1 MNAAHRREAG
11 TESNG
16 SDEYKT
22 AELPKVDT
30 FGMLGFFYFERYT
43 FRI

>member
-1 MNAAHRREAG
+1 MDAARRREAG
-11 TESNG
+11 TEGGG

-30 FGMLGFFYFERYT
+30 FGMLGFLF
-43 FRI
+43 